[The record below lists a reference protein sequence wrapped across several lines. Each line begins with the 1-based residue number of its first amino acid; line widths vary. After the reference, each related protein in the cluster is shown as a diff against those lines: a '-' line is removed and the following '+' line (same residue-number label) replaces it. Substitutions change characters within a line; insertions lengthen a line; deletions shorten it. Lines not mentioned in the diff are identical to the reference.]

1 MKNFLILFT
10 VCLLTPFYTKSQP
23 ITFEKWYDYGW
34 SEQSRCVQQTFD
46 GGYIMAGTQL
56 ITMGAS
62 RNMLIKTDSAGNVS
76 WFQLWGTQDNEINSL
91 KQTADSGFIM
101 TGFKTGAQSGY
112 YDITWIKTDNSGNV
126 VWTKTLTPPLA
137 GNPPSSAGFGKDV
150 LQTPDSGFVIL
161 AVYGDSG
168 ALAPASILIK
178 TNSYGDTL
186 WTKKYITPYPGNV
199 CHQIQPT
206 SDSGFIIVGQRAMN
220 SIPPINIT
228 TYLIKTDANGD
239 TLWTRNISDS
249 LNEPGRNI
257 EQLPS
262 GNYIIKRTR
271 AYLGSSSANIS
282 PDFLL
287 TLADTNGTPIWT
299 KSYGGLGGQE
309 GFGLAVTSTGE
320 FLLSGFTDNGSVCC
334 DVYLVKTDSNGNQQW
349 EKTFG
354 SPGNTDDEGWYVIAT
369 SDGGFAVT
377 GYRYNSAAP
386 GTTDAYLIKTDSMG
400 NVLTAIPELAEI
412 KSPLLI
418 YPNPFIDETVM
429 LLPKWIAAEKNKW
442 LVITDSKGSELHRQQ
457 IYDGDNGANIHR
469 NGLAAGIYFVQ
480 VLSGN
485 TLLGSSKII
494 IQ

>member
-1 MKNFLILFT
+1 MKKILMMITVYLLI
-10 VCLLTPFYTKSQP
+10 TPFTKSQP

-76 WFQLWGTQDNEINSL
+76 WFKLWGTQDNEINSL

-101 TGFKTGAQSGY
+101 TGFKTGAQPNW
-112 YDITWIKTDNSGNV
+112 YDITWIKTDDAGNII
-126 VWTKTLTPPLA
+126 WSKKLTTPPA
-137 GNPPSSAGFGKDV
+137 YSPAVSAGYGKDV
-150 LQTPDSGFVIL
+150 VQTPDSGYVIL
-161 AVYGDSG
+161 ANYADS
-168 ALAPASILIK
+168 AYATIASMLIK
-178 TNSYGDTL
+178 TNSNGDTL

-199 CHQIQPT
+199 CQKIQQT
-206 SDSGFIIVGQRAMN
+206 FDGGFVIVGMRAMN
-220 SIPPINIT
+220 TTPPLNIKK
-228 TYLIKTDANGD
+228 YIIKTDANGD
-239 TLWTRNISDS
+239 TLWTRSIGDS
-249 LNEPGRNI
+249 LNEMASCIVQTLAGDYAI
-257 EQLPS
+257 
-262 GNYIIKRTR
+262 
-271 AYLGSSSANIS
+271 AGSRYYYASNTGDA
-282 PDFLL
+282 LL
-287 TLADTNGTPIWT
+287 TYADSNGNSVWT
-299 KSYGGLGGQE
+299 KAYGGAGNEGASGLVVSADSYLIVGNTTSYGAGG
-309 GFGLAVTSTGE
+309 S
-320 FLLSGFTDNGSVCC
+320 
-334 DVYLVKTDSNGNQQW
+334 DVYLVKTDSSGNQQW
-349 EKTFG
+349 QKTFG
-354 SPGNTDDEGWYVIAT
+354 TPDHDQCFYAIQT
-369 SDGGFAVT
+369 SDGGFALT
-377 GYRYNSAAP
+377 GYRYNNSAP

-400 NVLTAIPELAEI
+400 NVITAIPELAEI

-485 TLLGSSKII
+485 TLLGSAKVI

>member
-1 MKNFLILFT
+1 MKKQLMPLIIFLLASI
-10 VCLLTPFYTKSQP
+10 VAHAQP
-23 ITFEKWYDYGW
+23 ITFEKWYDYGS
-34 SEQSRCVQQTFD
+34 SEQSHCVQQTFD

-62 RNMLIKTDSAGNVS
+62 KNMLIKTDSAGNVS
-76 WFQLWGTQDNEINSL
+76 WFKLWGTQDNQINSL

-101 TGFKTGAQSGY
+101 TGFKTGAQPNW
-112 YDITWIKTDNSGNV
+112 YDITWIKTDASGNLI
-126 VWTKTLTPPLA
+126 WTKTLTPPLG
-137 GNPPSSAGFGKDV
+137 GNPPESRGFGKDI

-178 TNSYGDTL
+178 TNSNGDTL

-239 TLWTRNISDS
+239 TLWTNSISDS
-249 LNEPGRNI
+249 LNEPGQNI
-257 EQLPS
+257 KQLQS

-271 AYLGSSSANIS
+271 VYLASSNSNIS

-299 KSYGGLGGQE
+299 KTYGGIGGQA
-309 GFGLAVTSTGE
+309 GYGLAVTSKEE
-320 FLLSGFTDNGSVCC
+320 FLLSGFTDDGIVCC
-334 DVYLVKTDSNGNQQW
+334 DVYLVKTDSNGNHQW
-349 EKTFG
+349 QKTFG
-354 SPGNTDDEGWYVIAT
+354 APGNTDDEGWYAIAT
-369 SDGGFAVT
+369 SDGGFVVT
-377 GYRYNSAAP
+377 GYRYNSSAP
-386 GTTDAYLIKTDSMG
+386 GTTDAYLIKTDSLG
-400 NVLTAIPELAEI
+400 NVLTAITELTEI

-485 TLLGSSKII
+485 TLLGSAKVI